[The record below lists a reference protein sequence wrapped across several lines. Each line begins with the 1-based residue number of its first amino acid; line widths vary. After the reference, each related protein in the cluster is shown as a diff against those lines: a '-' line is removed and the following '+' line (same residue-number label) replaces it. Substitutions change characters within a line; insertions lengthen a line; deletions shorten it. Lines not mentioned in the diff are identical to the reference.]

1 VAAAQLPVHG
11 GTTAYVA
18 VVGPGE
24 ARTGPEVRGARAT
37 EPSPEVI
44 AAAEEVG
51 AELARRGAYL
61 VCGGLGGVMEAAC
74 RGAARHGGQSI
85 GLLPGS
91 HRADGNRYLSV
102 TLPTGL
108 GETRNALVV
117 AVSDAVIAVG
127 GSWGTLSEIAL
138 AVRTGKPTVVLGPL
152 SWQVEHP
159 GSGYLVANT
168 PVEAV
173 EQALR
178 AAGGV
183 QPR

>member
-1 VAAAQLPVHG
+1 
-11 GTTAYVA
+11 VA
-18 VVGPGE
+18 VVGPGQ
-24 ARTGPEVRGARAT
+24 ARTKREASGA
-37 EPSPEVI
+37 PSPEPSAETI

-61 VCGGLGGVMEAAC
+61 VCGGLGGVMEAAS
-74 RGAARHGGQSI
+74 RGAARYRGQAI
-85 GLLPGS
+85 GLLPGRDRS
-91 HRADGNRYLSV
+91 DGNPYLSV

-108 GETRNALVV
+108 GEMRNALVV

-152 SWQVEHP
+152 SWHIDHP
-159 GSGYLVANT
+159 GEGYAVADT
-168 PVEAV
+168 PQEAV

-178 AAGGV
+178 AVSAA
-183 QPR
+183 RAS